1 LKWSRSSVV
10 NLPKKIQIDA
20 ILGEEFYKLLDK
32 LGVREGFEA
41 GNYHC
46 HICGDKIEVKNVL
59 IVFPLCENDVG
70 FICRKPECITRY
82 KLNLPIE

>member
-1 LKWSRSSVV
+1 MV